1 MLLSR
6 RASQGIFRGSL
17 WAWRACPVIQAWEV
31 SVGTS
36 TAIFGDAGIGAI
48 RHKVIGDL
56 DKISG
61 IEGAEEGLEGET
73 CHFGR
78 TDSLETRTV

>member
-6 RASQGIFRGSL
+6 RASRGIFRGSL

-36 TAIFGDAGIGAI
+36 TPIFGDAGIGAI
-48 RHKVIGDL
+48 RHKIIGDL
-56 DKISG
+56 DKIS
-61 IEGAEEGLEGET
+61 EGLKELKKGSREKLVILVE
-73 CHFGR
+73 R
-78 TDSLETRTV
+78 TA